1 MITGL
6 KQGIFLMKQEKDDAI
21 LRMLLERDE
30 AALQQIQS
38 AYGKLCYKLANDI
51 LNNREDSEECVNDML
66 LKVWRT
72 VPPKHPD
79 SLLAYV
85 ITIIRNA
92 AVNKYLAMKTEKR
105 GGKQFEAAWEELETT
120 LESKE
125 DLNETVDLHELTHEI
140 ERFLNTLSPQ
150 TRNVFL
156 RRYYMSE
163 SVSEIAENC
172 NMSVSAV
179 KISLMRTRDKLKK
192 YLREEGLL

>member
-1 MITGL
+1 
-6 KQGIFLMKQEKDDAI
+6 
-21 LRMLLERDE
+21 
-30 AALQQIQS
+30 
-38 AYGKLCYKLANDI
+38 
-51 LNNREDSEECVNDML
+51 
-66 LKVWRT
+66 
-72 VPPKHPD
+72 
-79 SLLAYV
+79 
-85 ITIIRNA
+85 
-92 AVNKYLAMKTEKR
+92 MKTEKR

-150 TRNVFL
+150 TRTVFL